1 MYWSKLTFLV
11 NLRAPNRE
19 SLNVKSVPCLND
31 YKFIYYAI
39 QVFAIVLWLNVS
51 LSSFKWFISNYTRVL
66 ALISFNAG
74 QRLLPSF
81 LL

>member
-11 NLRAPNRE
+11 NLRPPNRE
-19 SLNVKSVPCLND
+19 FINVKSVPDLND